1 MVEVEVEVEAVNV
14 VAVVMEEGGM
24 TSIIG
29 LDMPRPVAVE
39 SS

>member
-1 MVEVEVEVEAVNV
+1 MEAVNV

-24 TSIIG
+24 ISIIG
-29 LDMPRPVAVE
+29 LDMRWPVAVE